1 MRRRPAAAYRV
12 TPLRICR
19 EPGTAPSVS
28 FIACGCAPLAGQGS
42 PDNRKRVRSTMH
54 SAETLERLSAPA
66 GNVRVPEGGPAQR
79 GPAPSDPAPV
89 RPAPVRPAPVRP
101 APVRPAPVRAAPDGP
116 DLGGSARGG
125 RQRVSAEL
133 MTEMYKVHHRV
144 LFKFALSLTFGDRQR
159 AEDVVQEVF
168 LRLWRHPEVLAGQ
181 CETIRPWLFT
191 VTRRVVMDGLRA
203 RAARPA
209 EVSDA
214 CLEYRGCGEDD
225 MDNAIIAHE
234 FRQAL
239 RTLTPTQRA
248 VLVDLYYRGYSFA
261 EIAERLSIP
270 VGTVKSRSYYA
281 LRALRAALTK
291 RGLASS
297 VTAGRSSPGATC

>member
-1 MRRRPAAAYRV
+1 MRSAQMLDRP
-12 TPLRICR
+12 
-19 EPGTAPSVS
+19 
-28 FIACGCAPLAGQGS
+28 
-42 PDNRKRVRSTMH
+42 
-54 SAETLERLSAPA
+54 SAPTFPA
-66 GNVRVPEGGPAQR
+66 RVPDGGPA
-79 GPAPSDPAPV
+79 
-89 RPAPVRPAPVRP
+89 
-101 APVRPAPVRAAPDGP
+101 
-116 DLGGSARGG
+116 ARGG
-125 RQRVSAEL
+125 GPAREGKRRVSSEL
-133 MTEMYKVHHRV
+133 MTEMYKAHHQV
-144 LFKFALSLTFGDRQR
+144 LFKFALSFTFGDRQR

-181 CETIRPWLFT
+181 YETIRPWLFT

-203 RAARPA
+203 RAARPT

-214 CLEYRGCGEDD
+214 CLEYRVCGEDD
-225 MDNAIIAHE
+225 MDNAVTAHE

-248 VLVDLYYRGYSFA
+248 VLIDLYYRGCSFA

-291 RGLASS
+291 RGLASP
-297 VTAGRSSPGATC
+297 VAAGRGRPGATC